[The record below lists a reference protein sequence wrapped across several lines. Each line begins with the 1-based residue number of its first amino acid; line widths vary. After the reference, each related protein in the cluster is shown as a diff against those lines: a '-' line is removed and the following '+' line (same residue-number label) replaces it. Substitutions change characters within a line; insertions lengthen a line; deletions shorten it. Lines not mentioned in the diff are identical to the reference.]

1 MTLAYGMICYA
12 MPNIDSN
19 VSLLFLIFLFSVL
32 DAPFSELL
40 FCRAI
45 EYRGKQIRLNVS
57 LLFLIF
63 LFSVLDAPFSEL
75 LFCRAIEYRGKQI
88 RLYLSGTNAQQI
100 FGSYSMHLEI

>member
-45 EYRGKQIRLNVS
+45 EYRGKQL
-57 LLFLIF
+57 
-63 LFSVLDAPFSEL
+63 
-75 LFCRAIEYRGKQI
+75 